1 MTTKQD
7 YLDTL
12 STTRLKLLRDE
23 WEDIWLQR
31 PNHWIAEEEYKLLD
45 RIIAAR
51 EQKQT

>member
-31 PNHWIAEEEYKLLD
+31 PHYWIAEEEYKLLD